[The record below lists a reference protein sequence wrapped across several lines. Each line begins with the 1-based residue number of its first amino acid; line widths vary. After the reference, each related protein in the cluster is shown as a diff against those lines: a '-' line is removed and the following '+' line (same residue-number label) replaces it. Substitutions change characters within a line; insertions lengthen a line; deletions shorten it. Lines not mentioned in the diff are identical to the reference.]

1 MEGVVAAS
9 LSQNMYSAYVPV
21 QIALKHMSISFAESA
36 GCAPIIEAKSSVEQ
50 CAGSRLGWIGGTM
63 TMAEFNHMYEA
74 FNA

>member
-1 MEGVVAAS
+1 
-9 LSQNMYSAYVPV
+9 MYSAYVPV

-36 GCAPIIEAKSSVEQ
+36 GCASIIEAKSSVEQ
-50 CAGSRLGWIGGTM
+50 CAGSRLGWVGGTM